1 MRPRSWHHCIYMKIL
16 IADKFSK
23 AHLDRLRALHCD
35 IAYDPAVKAESLP
48 SLIAPYQILV
58 VRGKQVTADTLNA
71 GAELSLVLRA
81 GVLGARLPHLQ
92 AAMLAIRPGDLLVF
106 ATDGIR
112 ADSQTELTA
121 ETALP
126 AGTALQPLADR
137 ILRRYATGRD
147 DALALVVRYVGSGP

>member
-16 IADKFSK
+16 IADKFSE

-35 IAYDPAVKAESLP
+35 IAYDPAVKAEALP

-81 GVLGARLPHLQ
+81 GAGVNTIDVKAASAR
-92 AAMLAIRPGDLLVF
+92 
-106 ATDGIR
+106 GICV
-112 ADSQTELTA
+112 SNC
-121 ETALP
+121 
-126 AGTALQPLADR
+126 
-137 ILRRYATGRD
+137 
-147 DALALVVRYVGSGP
+147 